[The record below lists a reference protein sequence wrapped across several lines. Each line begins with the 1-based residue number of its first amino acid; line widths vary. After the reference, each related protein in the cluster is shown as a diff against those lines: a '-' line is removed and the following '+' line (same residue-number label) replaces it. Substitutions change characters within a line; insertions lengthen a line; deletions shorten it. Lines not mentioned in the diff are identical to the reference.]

1 VHDPISAP
9 ARPPRRFLK
18 PLIALIVVL
27 VAVFIGGRWNLNE
40 YAITPG
46 QATPIAPLVKVQGVK
61 TDPHNDKI
69 MLVDVYLST
78 VDVFQWIGLHFE
90 SHVQYVPAD
99 ELIEPGVPSNE
110 LGPQGYQEMND
121 SKQAAEVAAF
131 RALGWK
137 VPATPTGTAIT
148 GVVAPSPANSAN
160 LQVGDEI
167 VGVDGHTVTSNCGL
181 VALVHSRSVGT
192 HLRLSIRKAKI
203 SPSGTITLKSPT
215 TVELTTAKGPSY
227 LGATGCAGVT
237 GPNRSW
243 IGVTIED
250 GTNYALPATV
260 SINTADIGGPSAG
273 LAMTLDLI
281 DKLSRGSLTGHH
293 VIAVTGTI
301 AVNGSVGDVGGVAE
315 KTVAASRAGAT
326 IFFVPQVEV
335 ATAKSIGEPGLRIV
349 GVTSL
354 KQVLSDLRQLGGAA
368 PIPLTQPH

>member
-9 ARPPRRFLK
+9 ARAPRRFLK
-18 PLIALIVVL
+18 PLIALIVVFA
-27 VAVFIGGRWNLNE
+27 AVLIGGRWNLNE

-46 QATPIAPLVKVQGVK
+46 QATPVAPLVKVQGVK

-78 VDVFQWIGLHFE
+78 LNVFQWIGLHFE

-99 ELIEPGVPSNE
+99 ELIEPGVPSGE

-137 VPATPTGTAIT
+137 VPATQTGTAIT
-148 GVVAPSPANSAN
+148 GIVAPSPAYSAN

-167 VGVDGHTVTSNCGL
+167 VGVDRHTVTSNCGL
-181 VALVHSRSVGT
+181 VAIVHSLAPGT
-192 HLRLSIRKAKI
+192 RLRLSVKKAKI
-203 SPSGTITLKSPT
+203 SQSGVFTLERAT
-215 TVELTTAKGPSY
+215 TVVLATAKAPSY
-227 LGATGCAGVT
+227 VGATGCAGVT

-243 IGVTIED
+243 LGVTIED
-250 GTNYALPATV
+250 ATNYMLPAAV

-273 LAMTLDLI
+273 LAMTLALI
-281 DKLSRGSLTGHH
+281 DKLSHGSLTGHH

-335 ATAKSIGEPGLRIV
+335 ATAKSVGEPGLRIV

-354 KQVLSDLRQLGGAA
+354 KQVLSDLRLLGGAA
-368 PIPLTQPH
+368 PIPLTKPH

>member
-1 VHDPISAP
+1 M
-9 ARPPRRFLK
+9 
-18 PLIALIVVL
+18 VL
-27 VAVFIGGRWNLNE
+27 VAVFIGGRWNLSE

-46 QATPIAPLVKVQGVK
+46 QATPVAPLVKVQGIK
-61 TDPHNDKI
+61 TDQHNDRI

-78 VDVFQWIGLHFE
+78 VNVLQWIGLHFE
-90 SHVQYVPAD
+90 SHVQFAPAD
-99 ELIEPGVPSNE
+99 ELIDPGIPSNE

-137 VPATPTGTAIT
+137 VPASPTGTAIT
-148 GVVAPSPANSAN
+148 GVVAPSPAYSAK

-167 VGVDGHTVTSNCGL
+167 VGVDGHAVTSSCGL
-181 VALVHSRSVGT
+181 VALVHSRSPGT
-192 HLRLSIRKAKI
+192 QLRLSVKKAKI
-203 SPSGTITLKSPT
+203 SQSGVITLERPT
-215 TVELTTAKGPSY
+215 TVELSTAKAPSY

-243 IGVTIED
+243 LGVTIED
-250 GTNYALPATV
+250 GTNYVLPATV

-273 LAMTLDLI
+273 LAMTLALI

-301 AVNGSVGDVGGVAE
+301 AVNGSVGDVGGVAQ

-335 ATAKSIGEPGLRIV
+335 ATAKSVGESGLRIV

-368 PIPLTQPH
+368 PIPLTKPH

>member
-1 VHDPISAP
+1 MHDPISAP

-27 VAVFIGGRWNLNE
+27 VAVFIGGRWNLSE

-46 QATPIAPLVKVQGVK
+46 QATPVAPLVKVQGIK
-61 TDPHNDKI
+61 TDQHNDRI

-78 VDVFQWIGLHFE
+78 VNVLQWIGLHFE
-90 SHVQYVPAD
+90 SHVQFAPAD
-99 ELIEPGVPSNE
+99 ELIDPGIPSNE

-137 VPATPTGTAIT
+137 VPASPTGTAIT
-148 GVVAPSPANSAN
+148 GVVAPSPAYSAK

-167 VGVDGHTVTSNCGL
+167 VGVDGHAVTSSCGL
-181 VALVHSRSVGT
+181 VALVHSRSPGT
-192 HLRLSIRKAKI
+192 QLRLSVKKAKI
-203 SPSGTITLKSPT
+203 SQSGVITLERPT
-215 TVELTTAKGPSY
+215 TVELSTAKAPSY

-243 IGVTIED
+243 LGVTIED
-250 GTNYALPATV
+250 GTNYVLPATV

-273 LAMTLDLI
+273 LAMTLALI

-301 AVNGSVGDVGGVAE
+301 AVNGSVGDVGGVAQ

-335 ATAKSIGEPGLRIV
+335 ATAKSVGESGLRIV

-368 PIPLTQPH
+368 PIPLTKPH